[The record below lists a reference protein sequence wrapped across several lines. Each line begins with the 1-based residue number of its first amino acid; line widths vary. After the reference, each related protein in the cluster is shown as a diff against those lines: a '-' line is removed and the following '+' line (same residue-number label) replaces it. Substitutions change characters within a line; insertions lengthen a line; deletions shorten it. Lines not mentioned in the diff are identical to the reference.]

1 MSITS
6 PHIRLSKELLV
17 PQTYTMEENVECLS
31 YKKSFLLFS
40 LAFEWSKSW
49 VGEKRGEEE
58 EIIFFI
64 SNYALY
70 LAGMYSWSQR
80 DNTAAWHQPPMC
92 FIGLAKPVF

>member
-1 MSITS
+1 MSNVSLIKN
-6 PHIRLSKELLV
+6 LS
-17 PQTYTMEENVECLS
+17 C
-31 YKKSFLLFS
+31 FLFS
-40 LAFEWSKSW
+40 LAFEWSESW

-58 EIIFFI
+58 EIIFFFI

-80 DNTAAWHQPPMC
+80 DNTAAWHQPPMY